1 MLIEKTVLDYLM
13 DELDTENI
21 FLEMPNELPDEF
33 IVFRIIDRGKTDQI
47 NAVTLEF
54 YSYGL
59 TKLKAAE
66 LDEKLREA
74 MDNIVILPEISCHF
88 GGGNDN
94 PDTTIK
100 RPRYRA
106 YYNLFF

>member
-1 MLIEKTVLDYLM
+1 MIEKTVLDYLM
-13 DELDTENI
+13 EELNTDDI
-21 FLEMPNELPDEF
+21 YLELPNELPDNF
-33 IVFRIIDRGKTDQI
+33 ILFRVIDRGKTDHI
-47 NAVTLEF
+47 NMVTMEF
-54 YSYGL
+54 YSYGK
-59 TKLKAAE
+59 TKLEAAM

-74 MDNIVILPEISCHF
+74 MDHIEELPDISCHF

-106 YYNLFF
+106 YYNLYF